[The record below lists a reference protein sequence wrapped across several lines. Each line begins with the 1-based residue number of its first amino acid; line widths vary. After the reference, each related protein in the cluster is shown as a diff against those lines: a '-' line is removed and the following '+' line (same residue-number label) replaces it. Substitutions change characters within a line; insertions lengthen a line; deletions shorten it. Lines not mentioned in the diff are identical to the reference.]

1 MNYKALIKQTEK
13 QITAQKNVAKA
24 VAKEKSEILLE
35 FAKDIFEYL
44 LFINSSKDFK
54 FSAEAHYNKGH
65 SPSYSLV
72 EDRIKSGSK
81 IPYSIESAKKDIREN
96 KSAQIRTNGMSYF
109 FGSVVIKF
117 HINENFIPSVSYETS
132 YLSKTERHDF
142 TDKEEFVK
150 NFTEFLIKNRK

>member
-1 MNYKALIKQTEK
+1 MNYKALVKQTEK

-24 VAKEKSEILLE
+24 VAKEQSEILFE

-54 FSAEAHYNKGH
+54 FSAEAHYSKGH
-65 SPSYSLV
+65 SKDYFLL
-72 EDRIKSGSK
+72 EDRIRVGSK
-81 IPYSIESAKKDIREN
+81 IPYAIESAKKDIRAN

-117 HINENFIPSVSYETS
+117 HIGENFIPSVSYETS